1 VIKVLEIVGTLHM
14 GGVEKLVLNLS
25 KCIDRQKFDL
35 EILVATGYKG
45 EFIDP
50 IRRLGVPIHYFGDY
64 QRKPYLV
71 FLRYFSL
78 LRKRQYNVV
87 HCHLNYWAGPFL
99 FLAYLA
105 GTGKRIC
112 HFHNT
117 FDEKKRIWPFN
128 VLYPPFRMLV
138 KLFAT
143 NIIGVSG
150 AALDSVFGQSWRK
163 NKKTLRV
170 YNGIDLEQF
179 GKRMEISGVKL
190 ELGIPESVLVL
201 GHVGR
206 FRDQK
211 NQAFLIEIAKILRER
226 SKNFVF
232 VLVGDGP
239 TMPRIR
245 EEVSRNNLEKHFIFL
260 GAREDVAKCM
270 RAMDVFVFPSLWE
283 GFGLVVIEAQAA
295 GLPVIVSDA
304 IPMELPLIAPS
315 VRLPLQRP
323 DEWVDVIGK
332 MTDELIRG
340 GGGEKAGL
348 SKIHRQLNEFSI
360 QYWISRLETIYQS

>member
-1 VIKVLEIVGTLHM
+1 
-14 GGVEKLVLNLS
+14 
-25 KCIDRQKFDL
+25 
-35 EILVATGYKG
+35 
-45 EFIDP
+45 
-50 IRRLGVPIHYFGDY
+50 
-64 QRKPYLV
+64 
-71 FLRYFSL
+71 LRYFSL

-105 GTGKRIC
+105 GAGKRIC

-117 FDEKKRIWPFN
+117 FNEKKRIWPFN
-128 VLYPPFRMLV
+128 VLYPPFRTLV
-138 KLFAT
+138 KMFAT

-150 AALDSVFGQSWRK
+150 AALDSVFGQNWQK

-179 GKRMEISGVKL
+179 SGGMEISGTKS
-190 ELGIPESVLVL
+190 ELGIPESVPVL

-245 EEVSRNNLEKHFIFL
+245 EEVSRNDLEKHFIFL

-270 RAMDVFVFPSLWE
+270 RTMDVFVFPSLWE

-295 GLPVIVSDA
+295 GLPVVASDA
-304 IPMELPLIAPS
+304 IPMELPLIKPS
-315 VRLPLQRP
+315 VRLPLERP
-323 DEWVDVIGK
+323 EYWAEVIWK
-332 MTDELIRG
+332 TTDGVIRRG
-340 GGGEKAGL
+340 GREKTGL
-348 SKIHRQLNEFSI
+348 SAIHHQLNEFSI
-360 QYWISRLETIYQS
+360 QYWISRLEAIYTS